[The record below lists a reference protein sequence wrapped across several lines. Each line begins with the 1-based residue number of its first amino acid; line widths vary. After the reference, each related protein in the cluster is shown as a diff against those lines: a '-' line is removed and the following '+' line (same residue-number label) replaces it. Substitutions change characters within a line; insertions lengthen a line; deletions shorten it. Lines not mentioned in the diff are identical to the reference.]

1 MWYKVV
7 VKVMV
12 HGGEEEE
19 EEEEEELEVVT
30 KCMFIDDIGLALY
43 MFKMTAS
50 TRHWCERKCVG
61 LDQTGGGGRG
71 GGGRGGGQGQ
81 R

>member
-1 MWYKVV
+1 MWYEVV

-12 HGGEEEE
+12 HGGGEEEE
-19 EEEEEELEVVT
+19 EEEEKLEVVT

-50 TRHWCERKCVG
+50 TRHWCER
-61 LDQTGGGGRG
+61 
-71 GGGRGGGQGQ
+71 
-81 R
+81 